1 MRKFISY
8 ETVQFLMMYGIPIL
22 AAWGAFHLAERYET
36 AEMMRTAP
44 HDGLAGLDVLAA
56 GLAASVAGFF
66 ISTLLMYLLIRHFGE
81 PSE

>member
-1 MRKFISY
+1 
-8 ETVQFLMMYGIPIL
+8 
-22 AAWGAFHLAERYET
+22 
-36 AEMMRTAP
+36 MMRTAP